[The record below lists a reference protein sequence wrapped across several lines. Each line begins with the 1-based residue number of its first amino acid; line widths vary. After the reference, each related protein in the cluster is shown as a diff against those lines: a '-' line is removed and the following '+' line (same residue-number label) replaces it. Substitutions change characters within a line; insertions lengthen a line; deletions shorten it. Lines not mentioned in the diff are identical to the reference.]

1 MTAPFPPVRPFA
13 GKTLRAAVVALFA
26 ACAAAGQNDRP
37 GADALRELDPASKLQ
52 GGAEL
57 ERSRAKWPEY
67 EREIDVGVARQDEA
81 LKKGGVEVDDAVKF
95 YENRAQVRG
104 GPADLYLYGRL
115 LGNTGRI
122 EEARAK
128 FEAALRIDAFFPWA
142 YHGLGTCHAKREKY
156 EEAVKAYKQALELS
170 PDFLRSM
177 EPLAGCL
184 VQLGRVP
191 EAEEL
196 LKKIV
201 ERNPRHP
208 QALLTLA
215 KLQAARIRYGE
226 AIATV
231 KKYLEILP
239 KDAEGRRILGYCLRK
254 GEMWDEAIRLY
265 QDILAENQDDF
276 SAWRAMGE
284 IRLLKGENKLAR
296 ECFESALKTRGDV
309 GSPEMEE
316 LRKFVEELGKR
327 PDVEKKNP
335 NQKTPQQ
342 WLEIL
347 LNSSEPERCE
357 EAMRVLRSAPPD
369 MLDAELFLEINK
381 GFLKALRL
389 KHAPTVRALVLRHL
403 TAAPLYE
410 PAALINLV
418 SLFVDDPD
426 PRVRAMAVY
435 FLGETR
441 VPDAVPAAMQ
451 AIGDADPYVFE
462 CAHDALFKL
471 TPALTAPRL
480 PETVD
485 KAVMESTAKAWRD
498 WYEANRDRYRR
509 FEPKK

>member
-1 MTAPFPPVRPFA
+1 MTPLPVPFTTTT
-13 GKTLRAAVVALFA
+13 GRARRTVAVLLFVAALLPA
-26 ACAAAGQNDRP
+26 QTDRP

-52 GGAEL
+52 GGADL
-57 ERSRAKWPEY
+57 ERSRAKWPEA
-67 EREIDVGVARQDEA
+67 EREIDVAVARQDEA
-81 LKKGGVEVDDAVKF
+81 LKKGGVEVDDAIKF

-104 GPADLYLYGRL
+104 GPTDLYLLGRI

-128 FEAALRIDAFFPWA
+128 FEAGLRIDAYFPWA
-142 YHGLGTCHAKREKY
+142 YHGLGTCHAKRDKFED
-156 EEAVKAYKQALELS
+156 AVKAYRQALELS

-184 VQLGRVP
+184 VQLGRIP

-201 ERNPRHP
+201 ERNPSQP

-226 AIATV
+226 AIVTV
-231 KKYLEILP
+231 KKYLELLP
-239 KDAEGRRILGYCLRK
+239 RDPEGLRILGYCFRK
-254 GEMWDEAIRLY
+254 GELWDDAVRLY
-265 QDILAENQDDF
+265 SEMLKANPEDF
-276 SAWRAMGE
+276 GAHRALGE
-284 IRLLKGENKLAR
+284 IHLRKGENKLAR
-296 ECFESALKTRGDV
+296 ECFEAALKTRGDV
-309 GSPEMEE
+309 ASPEMEE
-316 LRKFVEELGKR
+316 LRRFVDELRKK

-357 EAMRVLRSAPPD
+357 EAMRVLRAAPPN
-369 MLDAELFLEINK
+369 MLDEQLFLEINK

-389 KHAPTVRALVLRHL
+389 KHAPVVRALVLRHL
-403 TAAPLYE
+403 TSAPLYE
-410 PAALINLV
+410 PSALISLV

-441 VPDAVPAAMQ
+441 VPDAVPFAIQ
-451 AIGDADPYVFE
+451 AINDADPYVFE

-471 TPALTAPRL
+471 TPALPSPRL
-480 PETVD
+480 PESVD
-485 KAVMESTAKAWRD
+485 KDVMTATAKVWRD

-509 FEPKK
+509 FEQKK